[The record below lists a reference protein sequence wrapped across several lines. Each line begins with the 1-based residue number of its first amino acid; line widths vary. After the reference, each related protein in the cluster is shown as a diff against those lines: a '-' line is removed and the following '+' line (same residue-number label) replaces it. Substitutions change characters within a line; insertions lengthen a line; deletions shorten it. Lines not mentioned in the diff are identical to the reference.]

1 MNILNLCCTI
11 KHLDNIV
18 HCYNSCEHA
27 FTIYQHWENSHCL
40 LNLFLFCCQDWI
52 VILCKL
58 IISCKTVPVADDWTA
73 APAPVAGAPVAAA
86 SWEPVAAPMA
96 GAPVAAPM
104 ADDSMPAAT
113 GWD

>member
-1 MNILNLCCTI
+1 M
-11 KHLDNIV
+11 
-18 HCYNSCEHA
+18 
-27 FTIYQHWENSHCL
+27 
-40 LNLFLFCCQDWI
+40 
-52 VILCKL
+52 
-58 IISCKTVPVADDWTA
+58 
-73 APAPVAGAPVAAA
+73 AGAPVAAA